1 MSVAL
6 AGVQSRPWAQPDSRP
21 VIASPNLS
29 VVPAP
34 APRRGF
40 TLCVATCVLLFVGAL
55 LLSFYLNTR
64 MVQGAYEMK
73 AIKVE
78 LSTVQIEEETLAAS
92 AAQAT
97 STQGLRAQAAAL
109 GMVPASSLRHVDLD
123 AGTLSKTAN

>member
-6 AGVQSRPWAQPDSRP
+6 AGAKSRPWGQPSSRP
-21 VIASPNLS
+21 VIATPSLS

-40 TLCVATCVLLFVGAL
+40 ALCVATCVLLFVGAL

-64 MVQGAYEMK
+64 MVQGAYEME

-78 LSTVQIEEETLAAS
+78 ISAVQIEEETLAAS
-92 AAQAT
+92 AAEAT
-97 STQGLRAQAAAL
+97 STQGLRSEAAAL
-109 GMVPASSLRHVDLD
+109 GMVPATSLRHIDLD
-123 AGTLSKTAN
+123 AGTVSKATN